1 MALVRLLA
9 ADPDWDATV
18 LLPDGAVDGAFDAL
32 PASVP
37 RRARGVAQQA
47 GGSSASALGALG
59 IGTRLLVQ
67 AAATRTDPAVR
78 SGDLIVANTTRSA
91 GYAALA
97 LTGSRRPLVVHL
109 RDRID
114 VESLGG
120 FGHRLMTRIV
130 LPRADGVIANSQ
142 ATLATAAPYLRPD
155 AVGAA
160 IPSPSGLRPR
170 MRGIRRPGP
179 LRIGM
184 LARIDPWKGQE
195 LLLDAFALAFGKGDE
210 QLILAGGAP
219 FGHEAFA
226 ESLRARAEELGLGD
240 RVLMPGHVSDVD
252 GALDDWDIAVQY
264 SLRPEPLGQ
273 NVLQALAAGTTVVAA
288 DEGGPVEWVQHERN
302 GLLVPARDERALAA
316 TLRRLADDPALR
328 ARLSDAAPR
337 TPGLADDHEIA
348 RLHGEVF
355 REVLRRRGR

>member
-18 LLPDGAVDGAFDAL
+18 LLPEGAAEGAFDAL

-37 RRARGVAQQA
+37 HRARGVEQQA
-47 GGSSASALGALG
+47 GGSSASVLGALS
-59 IGTRLLVQ
+59 IGARLLVQ
-67 AAATRTDPAVR
+67 AAVTRIDPAVR
-78 SGDLIVANTTRSA
+78 SGDLVVANTTRSA

-97 LTGSRRPLVVHL
+97 LTRNRRPLVVHL

-120 FGHRLMTRIV
+120 FGYRLMTKVV
-130 LPRADGVIANSQ
+130 LPRADGVIANSR
-142 ATLATAAPYLRPD
+142 ATLATATPHLRPD
-155 AVGAA
+155 AVGAV

-170 MRGIRRPGP
+170 TRGPRRPGP

-184 LARIDPWKGQE
+184 LARIDPWKGQAV
-195 LLLDAFALAFGKGDE
+195 LLEAFARAFGAGEE

-219 FGHEAFA
+219 FGHEEFA
-226 ESLRARAEELGLGD
+226 SSLRTRATALGLGD

-288 DEGGPVEWVQHERN
+288 DEGGPVEWVEHEQN
-302 GLLVPARDERALAA
+302 GVLVPARDEEALAA
-316 TLRRLADDPALR
+316 TLRRLADDPPLR

-337 TPGLADDHEIA
+337 TPGLDDDHEIA
-348 RLHGEVF
+348 RRHGEVF
-355 REVLRRRGR
+355 REVLRRRAR